1 MTFNKNKLGNTICQ
15 NSIMLNPTLFP
26 NHKDLICKKKI
37 SYLFPAL
44 SIEDFQNLEVD
55 YFFFIIHQYT
65 DMI

>member
-1 MTFNKNKLGNTICQ
+1 MDKSKFFSKQ
-15 NSIMLNPTLFP
+15 SIPPVACILNPTLFP
-26 NHKDLICKKKI
+26 NQKDLICKKKI

-65 DMI
+65 DFI